1 MIFTLIGFFIYDHQ
15 EKLSRMGKHSS
26 SFLLLFGSL
35 FVLEGLFLSHI
46 HRLDMNFILMLV
58 PLSFSYFFGCS
69 QKSNAE
75 LLLKKLRELSQYY
88 YFIHPICI
96 VLVEATGKA
105 LKLSMLSSGILSF
118 LTILFLTHV
127 FAKVIIHIRSK
138 PLRPALLLKTLFA
151 SIGLTLILAGSLY
164 QFKVSSAV
172 IKFEFVPCIWVI
184 SSFFSLFFL

>member
-1 MIFTLIGFFIYDHQ
+1 
-15 EKLSRMGKHSS
+15 
-26 SFLLLFGSL
+26 
-35 FVLEGLFLSHI
+35 
-46 HRLDMNFILMLV
+46 MNFILMLV
-58 PLSFSYFFGCS
+58 PLSFFLFLW
-69 QKSNAE
+69 
-75 LLLKKLRELSQYY
+75 LLSKNPTQNSCLKKLRELSQYY

-96 VLVEATGKA
+96 VLVEETGKA

-184 SSFFSLFFL
+184 SSFFSLFFFMNWRMVLPAVKN